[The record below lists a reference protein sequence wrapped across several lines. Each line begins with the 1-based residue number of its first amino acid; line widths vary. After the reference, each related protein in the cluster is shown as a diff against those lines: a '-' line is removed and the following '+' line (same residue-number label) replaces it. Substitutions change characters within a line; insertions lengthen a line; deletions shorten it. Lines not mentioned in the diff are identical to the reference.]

1 MGKIIGID
9 LGTTNSV
16 VAVMERGQPKVIPNT
31 EGSRLTPSMVA
42 FDEGGKVLVGEAARR
57 RVLVDPETTV
67 VSAKRFIGLGA
78 NDPIV
83 RRAPCKVVT
92 APGGDLAFEI
102 FRVRHSPTEICARIL
117 TQLKRAAADYLGEPV
132 TGAVV
137 SVPVAFNERQRQ
149 AIRDAGAIAGLEIK
163 RIINEPIAVGLAYG
177 IRKTKEQLIAVCS
190 MGGGVFEVSILEVGD
205 KVVEGVAGCGDNH
218 LGGDDLDHRLI
229 DWLVG
234 EFRKDTS
241 IDVGADKKVIQRLRE
256 AAERAKLEL
265 SECQETEIHLPALA
279 VDASGPKHLQKTLS
293 RAMFEN
299 LIEDLVERTI
309 VSCRR
314 ALADAGKL
322 VTDLHAVVLAGG
334 STRIPRVAA
343 RLEEFFGCKAD
354 RSMNADEAVALGAA
368 IQAGCLSG
376 DLKDI
381 LLLDTTSLSLAIEV
395 AGGVANVLIP
405 RNTTIPTRKTELVSI
420 PTADHTAVSLHV
432 IQGERPAAKDNPTI
446 GRFQLTGLPSVPPGV
461 RPIEVTF
468 DIDANAVVHVTAKD
482 EATGLGE
489 TFRIGMPSAFGGDS
503 RPATA
508 GTVAATLPRKDV
520 PPAAPSRSRNTKQI
534 TQDPQDVEVTRDR
547 IASAGMALLGL
558 LSTTWGMGLFL
569 LAIGSHDTIG
579 MRISF
584 GILAVLVGLFGL
596 GMLSVGGR
604 SLFTGAPRF
613 RATSAG
619 VWFGGGSIIPWSEVK
634 QVFEGEVRA
643 SFHGVRMREKRVSFV
658 FYRRATLLRAP
669 ITCWFSTPFSA
680 GDIDLS
686 IYDSV
691 RAAPLLI
698 SRIEVARRRSPRR

>member
-1 MGKIIGID
+1 
-9 LGTTNSV
+9 
-16 VAVMERGQPKVIPNT
+16 
-31 EGSRLTPSMVA
+31 
-42 FDEGGKVLVGEAARR
+42 
-57 RVLVDPETTV
+57 
-67 VSAKRFIGLGA
+67 
-78 NDPIV
+78 
-83 RRAPCKVVT
+83 
-92 APGGDLAFEI
+92 
-102 FRVRHSPTEICARIL
+102 
-117 TQLKRAAADYLGEPV
+117 
-132 TGAVV
+132 
-137 SVPVAFNERQRQ
+137 
-149 AIRDAGAIAGLEIK
+149 
-163 RIINEPIAVGLAYG
+163 
-177 IRKTKEQLIAVCS
+177 
-190 MGGGVFEVSILEVGD
+190 
-205 KVVEGVAGCGDNH
+205 
-218 LGGDDLDHRLI
+218 
-229 DWLVG
+229 
-234 EFRKDTS
+234 
-241 IDVGADKKVIQRLRE
+241 
-256 AAERAKLEL
+256 
-265 SECQETEIHLPALA
+265 
-279 VDASGPKHLQKTLS
+279 
-293 RAMFEN
+293 
-299 LIEDLVERTI
+299 
-309 VSCRR
+309 
-314 ALADAGKL
+314 

-343 RLEEFFGCKAD
+343 RLEEFFGRKAD

-395 AGGVANVLIP
+395 AGGVAKVLIP
-405 RNTTIPTRKTELVSI
+405 RNTTIPTRKTEFVSM
-420 PTADHTAVSLHV
+420 PTAGHTAVSLHV
-432 IQGERPAAKDNPTI
+432 IQGEHPAAKDNTTI

-468 DIDANAVVHVTAKD
+468 DIDANAIVHVAAKD
-482 EATGLGE
+482 KVTGLEE
-489 TFRIGMPSAFGGDS
+489 TLRIGKPGAFGGDS
-503 RPATA
+503 RSVAA
-508 GTVAATLPRKDV
+508 GTVTAMGV
-520 PPAAPSRSRNTKQI
+520 TKQI
-534 TQDPQDVEVTRDR
+534 TQDPQDVELPRDR

-558 LSTTWGMGLFL
+558 LFTTLGMGLFP
-569 LAIGSHDTIG
+569 LAIGSDDTIG

-686 IYDSV
+686 VYDSV

-698 SRIEVARRRSPRR
+698 SRIEVARSRSARG